1 MHLLAACSVAIAIS
15 LPTTV
20 LLCPWAY
27 CAHGEFLF
35 EFAEVTL
42 NGAFINLDALIGYS
56 LVNGV
61 AIESAVLAREKA
73 KDELM
78 AE

>member
-1 MHLLAACSVAIAIS
+1 VHR
-15 LPTTV
+15 
-20 LLCPWAY
+20 
-27 CAHGEFLF
+27 GEFLF

-42 NGAFINLDALIGYS
+42 NGAFINLDALVGYS
-56 LVNGV
+56 LVNGI